1 MAVDT
6 FICSIASPNTLDKSR
21 SSRNLS
27 VEVFLSLLLLN
38 LQCKPRSQ
46 NALKSANKKEVENK
60 NQYCWKCKER
70 YGKDRE
76 ARSNN
81 FPHPCLGH
89 SISIAYSSHCDLGEK
104 TKFST
109 IFFFKMSHHSPPQSI
124 SIAIEVCFPSWS
136 FGILLTEIHE
146 VAGEDETKKP
156 NVESGDQLLHLGN
169 KNEVNRE
176 YNF

>member
-6 FICSIASPNTLDKSR
+6 FICSIASPNTLDKSC

-81 FPHPCLGH
+81 FPHPCLWH

-104 TKFST
+104 FCN
-109 IFFFKMSHHSPPQSI
+109 MSPHSPQQSI

-136 FGILLTEIHE
+136 YGILLTEIHE

-156 NVESGDQLLHLGN
+156 NVESGDQLLNLGN
-169 KNEVNRE
+169 KNEVIRE
-176 YNF
+176 CNLLTCLCR